1 MMMNG
6 LQQRSASNEYNF
18 KMIEGS
24 RHDMHRAQR
33 DSERD
38 DVGFHM
44 LNTRDIRQNEDAVHP

>member
-33 DSERD
+33 DSE
-38 DVGFHM
+38 GM
-44 LNTRDIRQNEDAVHP
+44 M